1 MRLVCQR
8 ALFLL
13 RFREAAAIV
22 LHPRTAYY
30 IPQNPRTDHPK
41 IPCTTTR
48 AREANP
54 HPHSQKYQNFE
65 CTACHVTCTHKT
77 YMLLT
82 TPTCTH
88 KMPHV
93 LTKVYI
99 YSQNLHVLTKV
110 YIYSQNAT
118 CTHKTYMLLTKCH
131 MYSQNAT
138 CTHNTHMYSQH
149 PQKLYHVSQHS
160 TMSPTAS
167 GGITYKVYKP
177 AYGLQ
182 GVSPH
187 SASLIT

>member
-1 MRLVCQR
+1 MRLVCHQR

-48 AREANP
+48 AREANPHP

-99 YSQNLHVLTKV
+99 YSQNLHVLTKP
-110 YIYSQNAT
+110 T
-118 CTHKTYMLLTKCH
+118 CTHKSVHLLTKCH
-131 MYSQNAT
+131 MYSQNLHVTHKMPHVLTTPT
-138 CTHNTHMYSQH
+138 CTHNTH
-149 PQKLYHVSQHS
+149 KNS
-160 TMSPTAS
+160 TMSHNIP
-167 GGITYKVYKP
+167 P
-177 AYGLQ
+177 CHLRPQ
-182 GVSPH
+182 GVSPTR
-187 SASLIT
+187 SISRPTASKGYRPIVPA

>member
-1 MRLVCQR
+1 MRLVCHQR

-48 AREANP
+48 AREANPHP

-99 YSQNLHVLTKV
+99 YSQNLHVLTKP
-110 YIYSQNAT
+110 T
-118 CTHKTYMLLTKCH
+118 CTHKSVHLLTKCH
-131 MYSQNAT
+131 MYSQNLHV
-138 CTHNTHMYSQH
+138 THKMPHVLTKCHMYSQH
-149 PQKLYHVSQHS
+149 PHVL
-160 TMSPTAS
+160 TTPTK
-167 GGITYKVYKP
+167 TLPCLTTFHHVT
-177 AYGLQ
+177 YGLRGYHLQ
-182 GVSPH
+182 G
-187 SASLIT
+187 L